1 VSGLWSHPGAGFA
14 CLADAIFPRCASQ
27 SAMSTIAKNAR
38 KSAGLVDDVDEE
50 PGVGEDGGRRRLNS
64 MSKEELKARSKQK
77 KKLRKEKGKLIP
89 STKNRIRSL
98 ERTLARRGDKI
109 PEDVKEEMRDKIGK
123 LQGDYQGVKLAEKE
137 RIYAKRYRRVKF
149 FERKKLQRKLAKNTA
164 ELGEDG
170 LSSKERKR
178 LEQKRELILQDLQY
192 VTYFPRDMKY
202 VSVFENPREV
212 VDKLRNSEGFA
223 DKMERARQIVLA
235 YRAAKLK
242 QTGASG
248 SGGGKEAA
256 ATKRTRDVVRGS
268 DGDGDEEEAPR
279 KRSRKSK
286 MEEEDKEEVRKEAN
300 RREKIIKKK
309 SKEIRGKDSE
319 EEDVPRRRRHKKA
332 VSSEDEGDEEEE
344 ESDRLAKSSKLRK
357 KSTARDE
364 DETDEDDEDSMS
376 SEPSGISNEADF
388 MDYMKEEQNRWMQTE
403 RWKKHMLDPDY

>member
-1 VSGLWSHPGAGFA
+1 M
-14 CLADAIFPRCASQ
+14 FPRYASQ

-256 ATKRTRDVVRGS
+256 AAKRKRDVVRES

-286 MEEEDKEEVRKEAN
+286 IEEEEDKEEVRKEAN

-403 RWKKHMLDPDY
+403 RWKKHMHDPDY

>member
-1 VSGLWSHPGAGFA
+1 LPRPRAGSA
-14 CLADAIFPRCASQ
+14 CLADAPFPRRASQ

-38 KSAGLVDDVDEE
+38 KTAGLVDDEDKKH
-50 PGVGEDGGRRRLNS
+50 GDGEDGGRKRLSS

-89 STKNRIRSL
+89 STKNQIRSL

-109 PEDVKEEMRDKIGK
+109 PGDVKEEMRAKIGK

-149 FERKKLQRKLAKNTA
+149 FERKKLQRKLAKNSA
-164 ELGEDG
+164 ELGEEG

-223 DKMERARQIVLA
+223 EKMERARQIVLA

-242 QTGASG
+242 QTGSVG

-256 ATKRTRDVVRGS
+256 AVKRKRDAVRGS
-268 DGDGDEEEAPR
+268 DGDEDEDEDEAPR

-286 MEEEDKEEVRKEAN
+286 IVEEDEEVRNELDK
-300 RREKIIKKK
+300 REKKIKKK
-309 SKEIRGKDSE
+309 NRGMRGKEKE
-319 EEDVPRRRRHKKA
+319 EEEEVDVPRRRRLKKA
-332 VSSEDEGDEEEE
+332 VSSEEDDEEE
-344 ESDRLAKSSKLRK
+344 ESDRVAKNSKMRK
-357 KSTARDE
+357 KAAARDE
-364 DETDEDDEDSMS
+364 DETDEDDEDAMS

-388 MDYMKEEQNRWMQTE
+388 MDYMKEEQNR
-403 RWKKHMLDPDY
+403 